1 MNVTDRFLYTW
12 IVNKRKYGGF
22 MDSQIVSLLIWIGL
36 SLLTAVVVIWP
47 FVNHNE
53 DIKDNRK

>member
-1 MNVTDRFLYTW
+1 
-12 IVNKRKYGGF
+12 